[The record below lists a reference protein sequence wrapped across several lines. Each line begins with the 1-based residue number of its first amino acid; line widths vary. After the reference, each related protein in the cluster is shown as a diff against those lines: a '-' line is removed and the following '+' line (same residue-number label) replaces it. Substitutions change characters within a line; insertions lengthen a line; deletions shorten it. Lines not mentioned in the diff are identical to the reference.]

1 MGANRTVLDD
11 AAVTAAAGRA
21 LAAEPS
27 LSRTQLS
34 RRVCGMLG
42 WRTVDGRLK
51 EMECRVALNR
61 LERQGH
67 VALPPSRGR
76 LPRPRHRRRGG
87 AGERLPR
94 TVFAP
99 LRELGRLELVRVSAA
114 DEALSAAWQELT
126 ARHHYLGSGPLCGR
140 QLRYLVRS
148 ERFGT
153 VGTLA
158 FTSPALHLAAR
169 DAWIGWDDEGRRLH
183 LEQVVCNA
191 RFLILPWFRVEN
203 LASKVL
209 GLCPERVREDWR
221 ETYGVEPVL
230 LETFVNPR
238 RFKGTCYRAAGWQEV
253 GSTAG
258 RGRQDRKKRFAAGRK
273 RVLLLPLR
281 PDCRERLRETP
292 PKPPAP
298 VYYKDDSGPGWEQV
312 EFGAADLGDARRNR
326 RLAQLAAAFFGKPT
340 ANIPEAC
347 GSPAAARAAYR
358 LLKHGKTDMRKIL
371 APHYEATA
379 GRLAAGDGVV
389 LAVQDTTFLN
399 YSAHPATEDLGPIG
413 STEGGPVGLVLHDT
427 MAFTPEGTPLGLV
440 DIQCWARDPEAFGL
454 SEFRKDLP
462 TEEKES
468 AKWLESYAA
477 ASVLQRR
484 VPGVR
489 VVSVGDREADF
500 HDLFER
506 ACHDPLDAGLLVRA
520 VHNRTL
526 LDECL
531 GLKDWGA
538 GRPVAAVV
546 DVRIPR
552 RGASPARTAAMELR
566 YGTVTL
572 LPPKGPKGRAGV
584 QMQVVHIV
592 EQTPRKADEPVEWFL
607 LTTCPVE
614 SADQA
619 CEKVQWYSRRWGIEV
634 FHRILKSGC
643 RIEDRQLGT
652 QDRLENCLAID
663 LVVAW
668 RVFHLTMLGR
678 EFPDLPCTACLD
690 DIEWKVLCTHHTG
703 AVPAQPPSMRQ
714 AVIWIGRLGGY
725 IARPKDYLPGA
736 LTLWRGL
743 ITLQAMAAGW
753 RLALGL
759 EMPEGP

>member
-1 MGANRTVLDD
+1 MGAGQTASDE
-11 AAVTAAAGRA
+11 AAVAAVGRL
-21 LAAEPS
+21 LAADPS
-27 LSRTQLS
+27 LSRTTLS
-34 RRVCGMLG
+34 RHVCGMLD
-42 WRTVDGRLK
+42 WRTAAGRLR

-61 LERQGH
+61 LEREGRI
-67 VALPPSRGR
+67 ALPPSRGR
-76 LPRPRHRRRGG
+76 IPQARHRRRGG
-87 AGERLPR
+87 VRERLPK
-94 TVFAP
+94 TVLVP
-99 LRELGRLELVRVSAA
+99 LHELGRLELVRVTAA
-114 DEALSAAWQELT
+114 EEALNAEWRELT
-126 ARHHYLGSGPLCGR
+126 ARHHYLGSGPLCGA

-148 ERFGT
+148 ERFGS

-158 FTSPALHLAAR
+158 FTSAALHLSAR
-169 DAWIGWDDEGRRLH
+169 DEWIGWDDEGRRRH

-191 RFLILPWFRVEN
+191 RFLILPWFCVQN

-209 GLCPERVREDWR
+209 SLCPQRVRQDWR
-221 ETYGVEPVL
+221 EAYGVDPVL

-253 GSTAG
+253 GRTAG
-258 RGRQDRKKRFAAGRK
+258 RGRQDRDKRLAAGRK
-273 RVLLLPLR
+273 RVLLLALR
-281 PDCRERLRETP
+281 ADCREVLCATP
-292 PKPPAP
+292 PKPPTP
-298 VYYKDDSGPGWEQV
+298 VYYQEDRGQSWEQV

-326 RLAQLAAAFFGKPT
+326 RLAELAAAFFAKPT
-340 ANIPEAC
+340 ASIPEAC

-358 LLKHGKTDMRKIL
+358 LLKHEKTEMRKIL

-379 GRLAAGDGVV
+379 GRIAAGEGVV

-413 STEGGPVGLVLHDT
+413 SSEDGPVGIVLHDT

-462 TEEKES
+462 TEDKES
-468 AKWLESYAA
+468 VKWLESYAA
-477 ASVLQRR
+477 ASLLQRR

-500 HDLFER
+500 YELFAR
-506 ACHDPLDAGLLVRA
+506 ACTNPCDAGLLVRA

-531 GLKDWGA
+531 GLKDWIA
-538 GRPVAAVV
+538 ARPVAAVV

-552 RGASPARTAAMELR
+552 RGASPARMVAMELR
-566 YGTVTL
+566 YGTVTV
-572 LPPKGPKGRAGV
+572 LPSKGPRGRPGV
-584 QMQVVHIV
+584 PMQVVHIV
-592 EQTPRKADEPVEWFL
+592 EQTPRKADAPVEWFL

-619 CEKVQWYSRRWGIEV
+619 YEKIQWYSRRWGIEV
-634 FHRILKSGC
+634 FHRVLKSGC

-652 QDRLENCLAID
+652 EARLENCLAID

-678 EFPDLPCTACLD
+678 ELPDLPCTACLD
-690 DIEWKVLCTHHTG
+690 EIEWKVLCKHYTG
-703 AVPAQPPSMRQ
+703 AVPARPPPMRQ
-714 AVIWIGRLGGY
+714 AVLWIGRLGGY
-725 IARPKDYLPGA
+725 IARPKDYLPG
-736 LTLWRGL
+736 TVTMWRGL

>member
-1 MGANRTVLDD
+1 MGSGQTTVDD
-11 AAVTAAAGRA
+11 AAVAAVGSL
-21 LAAEPS
+21 LAADPK

-34 RRVCGMLG
+34 RRVCGRLG
-42 WRTVDGRLK
+42 WHAADGRPR
-51 EMECRVALNR
+51 EVSCRVALNR
-61 LERQGH
+61 LERQGRI
-67 VALPPSRGR
+67 VLPPSRGR
-76 LPRPRHRRRGG
+76 MPRPRHRRRGS
-87 AGERLPR
+87 ARERLPR
-94 TVFAP
+94 TVSVP
-99 LRELGRLELVRVSAA
+99 LPELGGLELVRVTAA
-114 DEALSAAWQELT
+114 DEALSAEWRELT

-158 FTSPALHLAAR
+158 FTSAALHLAAR

-191 RFLILPWFRVEN
+191 RFLILPWFCVHN

-209 GLCPERVREDWR
+209 SLCPLRVREDWR
-221 ETYGVEPVL
+221 GTYGVEPVL
-230 LETFVNPR
+230 LESFVNPR
-238 RFKGTCYRAAGWQEV
+238 RFRGTSYLAAGWQEV
-253 GSTAG
+253 GRTAG
-258 RGRQDRKKRFAAGRK
+258 RGRQDRDKRFAAGRK

-281 PDCRERLRETP
+281 QDCREVLRQTP
-292 PKPPAP
+292 PKPPTP
-298 VYYKDDSGPGWEQV
+298 VYYKEDCGPCWEQV

-326 RLAQLAAAFFGKPT
+326 RLAELAAAFFAKPT

-347 GSPAAARAAYR
+347 GSPATARAAYR
-358 LLKHGKTDMRKIL
+358 LLKHEKTQMRKIL

-379 GRLAAGDGVV
+379 GRVAAAGGVV

-399 YSAHPATEDLGPIG
+399 YSAHPATADLGPIG
-413 STEGGPVGLVLHDT
+413 STETGPIGLVLHDT

-440 DIQCWARDPEAFGL
+440 DLQCWARDPEAFGL

-462 TEEKES
+462 TADKES
-468 AKWLESYAA
+468 VKWLDSYAA
-477 ASVLQRR
+477 ASALQRR

-500 HDLFER
+500 CDLFKR
-506 ACHDPLDAGLLVRA
+506 ACEDPRNAGLLVRA
-520 VHNRTL
+520 VHHRTL

-531 GLKDWGA
+531 GLKDWVA
-538 GRPVAAVV
+538 ARPVAAVV

-566 YGTVTL
+566 YGTVTI
-572 LPPKGPKGRAGV
+572 LPSKGPKGRAGLR
-584 QMQVVHIV
+584 MQVVHIV

-619 CEKVQWYSRRWGIEV
+619 YEKVQWYSHRWGIEV

-652 QDRLENCLAID
+652 EDRIENCLAID

-690 DIEWKVLCTHHTG
+690 DIEWKVLCKHHTG
-703 AVPAQPPSMRQ
+703 TVPAEPPSMRQ
-714 AVIWIGRLGGY
+714 AVIWIGRIGGY
-725 IARPKDYLPGA
+725 MARPKDYLPGA
-736 LTLWRGL
+736 VTLWRGL

-759 EMPEGP
+759 EMPAGP